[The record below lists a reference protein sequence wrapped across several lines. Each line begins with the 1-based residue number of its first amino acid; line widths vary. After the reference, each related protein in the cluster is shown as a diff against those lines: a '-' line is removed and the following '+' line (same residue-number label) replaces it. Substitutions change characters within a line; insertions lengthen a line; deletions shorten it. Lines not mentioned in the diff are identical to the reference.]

1 MDFFFVF
8 LSLHL
13 PILTRPLTLQES
25 RQMVSHYTA
34 SRNHWSGCH
43 TPPHYHSPHIPCQ
56 VHSLLCPGFPADSQN
71 LLPHCMPYHSPL
83 SDLTTLPEEP

>member
-34 SRNHWSGCH
+34 SRNH
-43 TPPHYHSPHIPCQ
+43 
-56 VHSLLCPGFPADSQN
+56 
-71 LLPHCMPYHSPL
+71 
-83 SDLTTLPEEP
+83 